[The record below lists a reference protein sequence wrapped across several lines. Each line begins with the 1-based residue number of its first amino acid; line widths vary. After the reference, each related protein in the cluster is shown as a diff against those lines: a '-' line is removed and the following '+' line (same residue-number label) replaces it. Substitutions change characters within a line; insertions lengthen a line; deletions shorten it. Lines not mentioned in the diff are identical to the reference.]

1 MSAVTQG
8 LAAQCPLFTR
18 VSLSPGLVKGVGLS
32 GGWSPSF
39 GRIRGWDCDYMS
51 TPPFWAIQVG

>member
-8 LAAQCPLFTR
+8 LAAQCPLVTL
-18 VSLSPGLVKGVGLS
+18 VSFSPGLVKGVGLS

-39 GRIRGWDCDYMS
+39 GRIREWVRDYMR
-51 TPPFWAIQVG
+51 TPPFWAFQVG